1 MRSDYP
7 AFITNNR
14 HKFPAE
20 IRFFK
25 EPVPEKEQKCV
36 SFDHSLCCFPLVCQ
50 ELLEVVP
57 NLSEFNFRIL
67 ALKSGMFSSNK
78 LGVGFVIDDS
88 GIVSPVYD
96 YARSER

>member
-1 MRSDYP
+1 
-7 AFITNNR
+7 
-14 HKFPAE
+14 
-20 IRFFK
+20 
-25 EPVPEKEQKCV
+25 
-36 SFDHSLCCFPLVCQ
+36 
-50 ELLEVVP
+50 VVP